1 MSNFTIQRECKY
13 CVGGALTCEHC
24 GGTSVN
30 KFFDI
35 VPPTNVFYSHEI
47 LECLDPTE
55 HNALTDAQ
63 KEGVLTI
70 LSCGMVDM
78 NVGKVGRTRLLN
90 WFGAGSTTVANLTAI
105 LV

>member
-1 MSNFTIQRECKY
+1 MSNFKIQRECSY
-13 CVGGALTCEHC
+13 CVGGVLTCEHC

-30 KFFDI
+30 KFYDI

-63 KEGVLTI
+63 KEGI
-70 LSCGMVDM
+70 LLILACGQVNL
-78 NVGKVGRTRLLN
+78 NVGKVGRTRLLS
-90 WFGAGSTTVANLTAI
+90 WFGAESTTVANLTAI